1 MSHNIDTELLI
12 IEVESRKNLW
22 HAGDEN
28 YKDRDVRLKS
38 WQEIAKNLVENFEN
52 MPEIDQKKAS
62 K

>member
-1 MSHNIDTELLI
+1 MSHYIDTELLI
-12 IEVESRKNLW
+12 IEVESSKNLW

-52 MPEIDQKKAS
+52 MPEIDKKKAS